1 MFESRL
7 DLFKLFVSSPELLS
21 DVLGAA
27 AGHVDPGL
35 GEEGAAGEEG
45 GERGEEQDDRQGDE
59 GWS

>member
-1 MFESRL
+1 M
-7 DLFKLFVSSPELLS
+7 FKLFVSSPELLG

-35 GEEGAAGEEG
+35 GEEGAAGEEE
-45 GERGEEQDDRQGDE
+45 GERGEEQDDRQGDD